1 MPSPFEWVFAIA
13 LPLQLT
19 AVTYYFLS
27 PGERH
32 DDTTTTSTA
41 ATAASGSTFLLQWIL
56 YIFLEASYGNFFHV
70 LLLVPARWLARRLPG
85 AVVPNKEDEKAWA
98 EQEEE
103 ANDDTLVW
111 PRVGSLDHLGGDW
124 VVGSPEKE
132 NDGGVIHGSG
142 SDISREAQLG
152 NGRAGHNVNVSSRVS
167 SGATLKS
174 RKKHNKRQSK
184 QFKTET
190 TSNAHSTTQ
199 QTQIQQQNL
208 QKQKQPYYLNHARG
222 STRIRQASQ
231 RIGAAIGTLAA
242 TYAMCSISPLL
253 TVSDIGLTPTTHILS
268 DLVIGFL
275 IGSSV
280 ILVLFL
286 FELSMGWIA
295 IVGYFQTVEPKE
307 KFSVNFAW
315 DVLFHVGV
323 AINEEIMLRG
333 WMFVL
338 GVRGVLTSFFS
349 HRYIETDEIDVENA
363 DTSTTTSN
371 TTTNNNNSI
380 LFAVITSILLQ
391 STLFSLLH
399 FHSPGSTA
407 TSLINLFVGGIAA
420 SFNVLAANG
429 SLYLGIGWHF
439 GWNITMGHVLG
450 RSTSGIPMS
459 CAAVEVVPN
468 PKEEMEKWHGGMFGM
483 EQGRLVSGAYMAGMG
498 LVFWVYGWEGMEKWG
513 EGLVG

>member
-1 MPSPFEWVFAIA
+1 MPSLFEWVVTIA

-27 PGERH
+27 PGLRL
-32 DDTTTTSTA
+32 DDIDATSTA
-41 ATAASGSTFLLQWIL
+41 ATAASGSTFVLQWIL
-56 YIFLEASYGNFFHV
+56 YIFLEASYGNFFHA

-85 AVVPNKEDEKAWA
+85 AVVPDGGNEKAWA

-111 PRVGSLDHLGGDW
+111 PKVGSLDRLGRDW
-124 VVGSPEKE
+124 IVGCPEKK
-132 NDGGVIHGSG
+132 NDDGMIHGSVN
-142 SDISREAQLG
+142 DISREARQD
-152 NGRAGHNVNVSSRVS
+152 NGRAGQEMNGSSRVS
-167 SGATLKS
+167 SAATLKS
-174 RKKHNKRQSK
+174 RKKHNKTQSK
-184 QFKTET
+184 QSPAET
-190 TSNAHSTTQ
+190 TSNALSITQ
-199 QTQIQQQNL
+199 QTQIQQKKR

-231 RIGAAIGTLAA
+231 RIAAAIGTLAA
-242 TYAMCSISPLL
+242 TYVMCSISPLL

-268 DLVIGFL
+268 DLMIGFL

-295 IVGYFQTVEPKE
+295 IIGYFQTVEPKE
-307 KFSVNFAW
+307 KVAINFSW

-349 HRYIETDEIDVENA
+349 HYHFHTDEIDVDDA
-363 DTSTTTSN
+363 DTN
-371 TTTNNNNSI
+371 TTTTNTTTDNNNAI
-380 LFAVITSILLQ
+380 FFAVITSILLQ

-459 CAAVEVVPN
+459 CAVVEVIPN
-468 PKEEMEKWHGGMFGM
+468 PKEGMEKWHGGMFGM
-483 EQGRLVSGAYMAGMG
+483 EQGSLVSGAYLAGMG
-498 LVFWVYGWEGMEKWG
+498 LVFWVYGWEGMEKCV